1 MPVEVMSGG
10 SFFGLLMKPCRVEAW
25 SCYRE
30 CHASLAH
37 VLGSGGSSADRDWD
51 WVLNDFLLLRRRGR
65 FCADL
70 HTVPW
75 RRCFGS
81 ALALFNSLSVCFLRR
96 MWKLAHTVIPMLSF
110 SRQLSK
116 YVLILSRS
124 ADRVVSM
131 GGTLCLL
138 S

>member
-1 MPVEVMSGG
+1 MLICIPYYGG
-10 SFFGLLMKPCRVEAW
+10 GVLGLLWLYLIV
-25 SCYRE
+25 
-30 CHASLAH
+30 
-37 VLGSGGSSADRDWD
+37 
-51 WVLNDFLLLRRRGR
+51 
-65 FCADL
+65 
-70 HTVPW
+70 
-75 RRCFGS
+75 
-81 ALALFNSLSVCFLRR
+81 LSVCFLRR

-124 ADRVVSM
+124 ADRIVSM

>member
-1 MPVEVMSGG
+1 VLICIPYHGG
-10 SFFGLLMKPCRVEAW
+10 G
-25 SCYRE
+25 
-30 CHASLAH
+30 
-37 VLGSGGSSADRDWD
+37 VLG
-51 WVLNDFLLLRRRGR
+51 L
-65 FCADL
+65 
-70 HTVPW
+70 
-75 RRCFGS
+75 
-81 ALALFNSLSVCFLRR
+81 LFNSLSVCFLHR